1 MSRTFQVTPGGASG
15 SWKLK
20 VSMPGLE
27 RLGQGDPLAVSE
39 QTSESW
45 GQRKDV
51 AEPSESMVPGALRR
65 VRRSTC

>member
-1 MSRTFQVTPGGASG
+1 M
-15 SWKLK
+15 
-20 VSMPGLE
+20 
-27 RLGQGDPLAVSE
+27 AVSE